1 MADTGD
7 LKNGTCFNFN
17 GKVHQVVSFQHVK
30 QGRSAAFVRVKMR
43 NMESGNVTEHTYNSG
58 EKIELI
64 RMEHRTFQYLYPE
77 GDELVLMDNGTYE
90 QINVRRN
97 LIEGVEFLLE
107 SQMVNVLWNTDTDSP
122 LSVEIPPSVVQRVT
136 YTEPGI
142 KGDTATNTFKPATL
156 ESGAEVR
163 VPLFINIDDVIKV
176 DTETKMYMERAKL

>member
-7 LKNGTCFNFN
+7 LRNGSCFNFN

-30 QGRSAAFVRVKMR
+30 QGRGSAFVRVKMR
-43 NMESGNVTEHTYNSG
+43 NLESGNVVEHTYNSG
-58 EKIELI
+58 EKVELV
-64 RMEHRTFQYLYPE
+64 RMEHRTFQYLYAE
-77 GDELVLMDNGTYE
+77 GNELVLMDNSNFE
-90 QINVRRN
+90 QINVRRD
-97 LIEGVEFLLE
+97 LISGVEFLLE
-107 SQMVNVLWNTDTDSP
+107 SQMVNVLWNTDTDLP
-122 LSVEIPPSVVQRVT
+122 LTVEIPASVVQRVT

-176 DTETKMYMERAKL
+176 DTEAKLYMERAK